1 MFEAVELGQSLSK
14 SEFEEQL
21 PQLRTELLRVQRALA
36 GTDSRLLLI
45 IAGMDAAGKGECVN
59 RLSEWLDMRGID
71 THTYWLPSDEERERP
86 PYWRYW
92 RTFPARGQIGIHF
105 AAWYQDLIP
114 RFAERKID
122 VAQLDAELARAAFV
136 ERMLVEDKTLILKF
150 WLHLSEEEQEKRLKA
165 LATDP
170 LTRRR
175 VTKSD
180 WKHHKHYDRYVA
192 AVERVIRLTSTGQCP
207 WTLIDASNWRHRD
220 MTIGR
225 TILSA
230 LSAHLAN
237 GTGPA
242 HPAPN
247 GVFVPATSPENRITI
262 LDGVDLSKT
271 CDADSYEKRLRRYQG
286 KINRLTW
293 QAYEA
298 KRSSVVVFEGWDAA
312 GKGGSIRRLTATMDA
327 RLKRIISVAAPT
339 DEEKAHHYLWRFWR
353 HVPRAG
359 FVTAYD
365 RSWYGRVLV
374 ERVEGFATPTEWQRA
389 YQEIN
394 EFEEQLAAHGIVLT
408 KFFLH
413 ISKDKQYRRFKAREQ
428 TPHKQHKITE
438 EDWRN
443 REKWDA
449 YEAAVN
455 EMVARTST
463 EYAPWYLI
471 PADDKRYARIEVLKI
486 YAKRLNAALKSR

>member
-1 MFEAVELGQSLSK
+1 MFEAVELGQTLPK
-14 SEFEEQL
+14 RDYDEQL
-21 PQLRTELLRVQRALA
+21 LPLRADLLKVQRELA

-59 RLSEWLDMRGID
+59 RLSEWLDTRWID

-92 RTFPARGQIGIHF
+92 RTFPTRGRIGIHF

-114 RFAERKID
+114 RFAEGKID
-122 VAQLDAELARAAFV
+122 IPELDAELARAAFL
-136 ERMLVEDKTLILKF
+136 ERMLVEDKALILKF
-150 WLHLSEEEQEKRLKA
+150 WLHLSEKDQEKRLKS
-165 LATDP
+165 LSKDP

-180 WKHHKHYDRYVA
+180 WKHHKHYDRYA
-192 AVERVIRLTSTGQCP
+192 AAAERVIRLTSTGECP
-207 WTLIDASNWRHRD
+207 WTLVDAGNWRHRD
-220 MTIGR
+220 MTVGR
-225 TILSA
+225 TILTA
-230 LSAHLAN
+230 LQAHLQN
-237 GTGPA
+237 GSRSTVQVPD
-242 HPAPN
+242 
-247 GVFVPATSPENRITI
+247 GVFVPATSPGNRITI
-262 LDGVDLSKT
+262 LDGVDLSKA
-271 CDADSYEKRLRRYQG
+271 CERDVYDKKLRRYQG
-286 KINRLTW
+286 TVNRLAW
-293 QAYEA
+293 EAYGA

-312 GKGGSIRRLTATMDA
+312 GKGGCIRRLTATIDA
-327 RLKRIISVAAPT
+327 RLKRVISVSAPT

-353 HVPRAG
+353 HVPGAG

-374 ERVEGFATPTEWQRA
+374 ERVEGFASPTEWQRA

-394 EFEEQLAAHGIVLT
+394 DFEEQLAEHGIILT

-413 ISKDKQYRRFKAREQ
+413 ISKDEQYQRFKAREI
-428 TPHKQHKITE
+428 TPHKQHKITD

-443 REKWDA
+443 RERWDD

-463 EYAPWYLI
+463 EYAPWYII
-471 PADDKRYARIEVLKI
+471 PANDKRHARIKILKT
-486 YAKRLNAALKSR
+486 YCKRVKRALK